1 MTDSIP
7 YFDGHNDV
15 LLRLSLDKDK
25 APLDDFLDGSIK
37 GHLDLPRARQGH
49 FIGGLFALFSPPIQK
64 MNLMS
69 GQGTLNI
76 PLPPALPP
84 AEAWS
89 SIMVEIALL
98 LRLIEKSRGQIAF
111 CHNVAEIRQAVA
123 ASQLAVVLHL
133 EGADAID
140 EDLYLLDILY
150 GVGLRSLG
158 PVWSRANAFGTG
170 VPLQFPGS
178 PDQGPGLTDAG
189 KRLIKEC
196 NRRKILIDL
205 SHMNEQG
212 FWDIAKLSDAPLVA
226 THSNV
231 HAITPSPRNLTEKQL
246 DAIRDSD
253 GLVGLNFAT
262 SFLREDGKMT
272 TDTGIDSMVRHIDG
286 LLERLGESRVG
297 IGSDFD
303 GAAIPAAIGSV
314 ANSQVLFDALRKHG
328 YDDALLKRI
337 GSENWL
343 AALGRI
349 WGA

>member
-1 MTDSIP
+1 MTDAIP

-15 LLRLSLDKDK
+15 LLRLYLDREG
-25 APLDDFLDGSIK
+25 APLDEFLAGTTK
-37 GHLDLPRARQGH
+37 GHIDLPRARQGH
-49 FIGGLFALFSPPIQK
+49 FVGGLFALFSPPAQK
-64 MNLMS
+64 MNLTS
-69 GQGTLNI
+69 GQGALNI
-76 PLPPALPP
+76 PLPPTLPP
-84 AEAWS
+84 AEAWTS
-89 SIMVEIALL
+89 VMGEIAML
-98 LRLIEKSRGQIAF
+98 LRLIEKANGQIAF
-111 CHNVAEIRQAVA
+111 CHNVAEIKQAIA
-123 ASQLAVVLHL
+123 AGQIAVVLHL

-150 GVGLRSLG
+150 AAGLRSLG

-178 PDQGPGLTDAG
+178 PDQGPGLTEAG
-189 KRLIKEC
+189 KRLIREC
-196 NRRKILIDL
+196 NRKKILIDL

-212 FWDIAKLSDAPLVA
+212 FWDIAKLSDAPLIA

-272 TDTGIDSMVRHIDG
+272 SDTGIDSMVRHLDALI
-286 LLERLGESRVG
+286 ERLGESRVG
-297 IGSDFD
+297 IGSDYD
-303 GAAIPAAIGSV
+303 GASIPAAIGSV
-314 ANSQVLFDALRKHG
+314 AGSQLLFDALRTHG
-328 YDDALLKRI
+328 YDEALLKRI

-349 WGA
+349 WGG